1 MTNLAKLFQEQMK
14 DPKFG
19 KAYYEAWVD
28 SMVQEL
34 LDELREKISRNESK
48 ETLLQAIDAIEQQF
62 QRTAA

>member
-14 DPKFG
+14 DPRFA